1 MVILVFIGYLVVLA
15 YFSDHLMPAMVVGSF
30 GAYGALMVAV
40 SLQRDGVIK
49 RLNQWLRV
57 KGSVLKFSVDRD
69 YGSQNWGGDS
79 NKKLASYDWVPSVVY
94 SYEVQGVCYQSP
106 NMLSSVAGNTAYKK
120 YRAKEYISGY
130 TEVGSVYI
138 HYNPDDH
145 SDAFL
150 VHPDNKNNLLFGLI
164 LAVMCAY
171 LVLNNGIG

>member
-1 MVILVFIGYLVVLA
+1 MVIFVFIGCLVVLA
-15 YFSDHLMPAMVVGSF
+15 YFSDHLMPTMVVGSF

-40 SLQRDGVIK
+40 SLQRDGLIK
-49 RLNQWLRV
+49 RLNQWPRV
-57 KGSVLKFSVDRD
+57 KGTVINCSVDRD
-69 YGSQNWGGDS
+69 YGSPDYGS
-79 NKKLASYDWVPSVVY
+79 STKKLASYDWRPSVTY
-94 SYEVQGVCYQSP
+94 SYEVKGVCYQSP
-106 NMLSSVAGNTAYKK
+106 NMFSNVAGNTAYKK
-120 YRAKEYISGY
+120 DRAKEYIAGY
-130 TEVGSVYI
+130 TEGGSVYI